1 MVVVVVEF
9 LSLLEGLWRRTVLLL
24 LLLQLLVVCGCE
36 CTELLVDTDIVDA
49 DIVDAVI
56 VIIDDGRRAAQ
67 TVKHSNPATVTT
79 NVHAFQ
85 EEEEEEEDDDEE
97 DE

>member
-1 MVVVVVEF
+1 
-9 LSLLEGLWRRTVLLL
+9 
-24 LLLQLLVVCGCE
+24 
-36 CTELLVDTDIVDA
+36 VDA
-49 DIVDAVI
+49 DIVDA

-85 EEEEEEEDDDEE
+85 EEEEDDDEEDDDE
-97 DE
+97 